1 MNFTVSGTAT
11 FATDYTQSGA
21 TTFTNSAGSVK
32 IAAGSTTATV
42 TIDPSTD
49 TTVER
54 DETVVLTPV
63 AGTGY
68 FVDAQAVATGSIV
81 NDDTA
86 VFTIN
91 DATVD
96 EAAGTM
102 QFTVSLSNPIDTVAK
117 VNVNFTDVTTS
128 AGDFDH
134 TAKQVVFAAN
144 STTPQTITVPI
155 VNDTQQENTETFTAS
170 LQLDSSTPLTGY
182 LTDLTDTGTGTIT
195 DNDAPGSVNFNAPA
209 PGSYRIVRNGA
220 NIDVFQGSNRLNSI
234 PLSSTSITFNGTSGD
249 DQLTIDYSGGDP
261 VPSGGLIFNGGRR
274 LTTRW
279 AMCCEFPVPPCR
291 PFIRPMVR
299 SPVKEPLPLADTR
312 FHSPAWNR
320 LISTWPQ
327 APSRFRCPMP
337 AAT

>member
-1 MNFTVSGTAT
+1 MAT

-21 TTFTNSAGSVK
+21 TTFTSTAGSVK
-32 IAAGSTTATV
+32 IPAGSTTATV
-42 TIDPSTD
+42 TIDPSAN
-49 TTVER
+49 TTVEP

-155 VNDTQQENTETFTAS
+155 VNDTNKK
-170 LQLDSSTPLTGY
+170 
-182 LTDLTDTGTGTIT
+182 
-195 DNDAPGSVNFNAPA
+195 
-209 PGSYRIVRNGA
+209 
-220 NIDVFQGSNRLNSI
+220 
-234 PLSSTSITFNGTSGD
+234 
-249 DQLTIDYSGGDP
+249 
-261 VPSGGLIFNGGRR
+261 
-274 LTTRW
+274 TRK
-279 AMCCEFPVPPCR
+279 
-291 PFIRPMVR
+291 R
-299 SPVKEPLPLADTR
+299 SPLHCSLTPR
-312 FHSPAWNR
+312 HR
-320 LISTWPQ
+320 WPVI
-327 APSRFRCPMP
+327 
-337 AAT
+337 